1 MIRQSSQQ
9 VQRGVVRQQHA
20 LGQISMRLCVRSSEL
35 WNFDGLEERRLVALR
50 ALCRRST
57 VSLCRR
63 CFNTSELSRL
73 PAIENK
79 TVDVANVTHGVTFLF
94 SIYTSRPAGDQ
105 TAGGVG
111 VPCSSY
117 LEQVL

>member
-20 LGQISMRLCVRSSEL
+20 LGQISMRLCVRRAKL
-35 WNFDGLEERRLVALR
+35 WNFDGLDERRLVALH

-63 CFNTSELSRL
+63 CFNTSELFRL

-79 TVDVANVTHGVTFLF
+79 TVDMANVTHGVTFLF
-94 SIYTSRPAGDQ
+94 STRAEQAGRRPGS
-105 TAGGVG
+105 GVG
-111 VPCSSY
+111 VACPSY
-117 LEQVL
+117 LARV